1 MLIYTTE
8 EQNKVYNC
16 QLIFISAK
24 VNILLLFLLWN
35 FSTLCE
41 IIIVRTKTYL
51 VNNSTLAILNVC
63 AQLQTQ
69 LAYQHPPSPP
79 LPLR

>member
-24 VNILLLFLLWN
+24 VNILLLFLLWT
-35 FSTLCE
+35 FATLCE
-41 IIIVRTKTYL
+41 IIIVLTKTYL
-51 VNNSTLAILNVC
+51 VNNSTLAILNVY
-63 AQLQTQ
+63 AQLHTQ
-69 LAYQHPPSPP
+69 LANQSPPP
-79 LPLR
+79 LPSPFR